1 MGVDIF
7 FYVQK
12 KKVGADKWENVTMF
26 KGNGEEVALYRRGY
40 DAWDY
45 IKTEFAR
52 DMTEDEIKEDKAMY
66 KDEDPE
72 EHFEKNRF
80 WTELRDELDN
90 FLTFT
95 DEEFNH
101 PDRIRLVALCSY

>member
-1 MGVDIF
+1 
-7 FYVQK
+7 
-12 KKVGADKWENVTMF
+12 
-26 KGNGEEVALYRRGY
+26 
-40 DAWDY
+40 
-45 IKTEFAR
+45 
-52 DMTEDEIKEDKAMY
+52 MY